1 MVGYYLATQGRT
13 TALDLRAKGAG
24 FNSDQ
29 PIQELQDQVFASS
42 NGYSQILL
50 LRVLSRMC

>member
-29 PIQELQDQVFASS
+29 PIQGLQDQVFASS